1 MSILSTNTKLIK
13 VGQDYSAGSGIS
25 IEDKVISVTGEFGNT
40 YSAGE
45 NISIYEQGEQL
56 YISSKDW
63 SEDIANASANAYNEA
78 VAQIPS
84 PFDPSFI
91 SGQVDNKL
99 DTTAF
104 TAWQNGQYS
113 TDLQTI
119 EGQISNKLDTSSFST
134 VSGDFLTAAP
144 SNMATTGDV
153 AELAQTI
160 SEQYQVKGD
169 YLVRSDSA
177 NFYPSNNPSGFIT
190 GMNLSNYYTKN
201 ETSGKE
207 ELANAFANIPGGDVE
222 VNSFVY
228 NNSATINEVNTTYQS
243 NSSNYITAHQSLDGY
258 ATTSWVTEQGYI
270 TGVSIP
276 ESATWNEVST
286 TVQSNSA
293 QWSEG
298 GGLTG
303 DYVSGVNFVKI
314 PYEEGIVSGTFC
326 SANVSGD
333 VSVTVGEYDGTS
345 YYNTTTY
352 SLSSLGPQVN
362 DKLNASLITDSET
375 LTNNGGK
382 YEVFEKAYRHTGT
395 ATASAYN
402 VEIYGDGTCLIS
414 FKASNNN
421 YLKNATIILESNTEG
436 FIDLG
441 VWDKVSYENNSA
453 ILTKHYKNDYLQG
466 DFIQFNNSDGWNVTN
481 CDATCTTYS
490 GFEIAELAFK
500 DEIPSGAAISSYT
513 TTWCHDIPPYGDRVI
528 ERLNDKYLKAFISD
542 SADNAKK
549 SIEAEMAK
557 SANYAETV
565 NETYVENKGFTRN
578 LSSEYG
584 TISVIHNNIIE
595 STNSAIVRTGNEG
608 FVSSFDGASIGPE
621 GNGTVTFSWD
631 KSLPNTT
638 INLDMSWSN
647 NEILT
652 YSANTNLTGEIVLPT
667 GVNTQTINI
676 PNATEFK
683 VWSNIW
689 IGLNSA
695 TVSAAD
701 QFETVVGELAWASAL
716 PTYEY
721 DTTNKISAING
732 SALAG
737 GSDIPSGTMN
747 VSGLEYN
754 AVNEISAYNGSAIA
768 QYGAEK
774 QWLQHDDT
782 LVHASNSAQ
791 YALGVNLSAVAQLL
805 GVDETV
811 LFTSSWNDKLWNVN
825 LSEPISSFKKI
836 RMYVMRGDGSNE
848 PKTYEY
854 ETDLL
859 TSFITLEVDSIL
871 SNDIYKYFTLCKLSG
886 ATYTELSARI
896 MNYPN
901 SMDSWNNTN
910 SWCHPIKIVGIGR
923 KEV

>member
-1 MSILSTNTKLIK
+1 MSILSTNTRLIK

-25 IEDKVISVTGEFGNT
+25 IEDKVISVTGGLGNT

-45 NISIYEQGEQL
+45 NISIYNQGEQL

-63 SEDIANASANAYNEA
+63 TNDIANASANAYNEA
-78 VAQIPS
+78 VAQIPA

-119 EGQISNKLDTSSFST
+119 EGQISNKLDESAFRQVSSTFLTAINIPESAVWQDVSTTVQTNSAQWAEGGSGDDEVNALVHSNSGNWNTVTNKLDTSSFST
-134 VSGDFLTAAP
+134 ISGNFLTAAP
-144 SNMATTGDV
+144 ANMATTGDV

-169 YLVRSDSA
+169 YLIRSDSA

-190 GMNLSNYYTKN
+190 GVDLSNYYTKN

-207 ELANAFANIPGGDVE
+207 ELANAFANIPVGDVE
-222 VNSFVY
+222 VNSFVH

-270 TGVSIP
+270 TGVSMP

-286 TVQSNSA
+286 TVQTNSA

-298 GGLTG
+298 GGG
-303 DYVSGVNFVKI
+303 
-314 PYEEGIVSGTFC
+314 
-326 SANVSGD
+326 
-333 VSVTVGEYDGTS
+333 
-345 YYNTTTY
+345 
-352 SLSSLGPQVN
+352 
-362 DKLNASLITDSET
+362 
-375 LTNNGGK
+375 
-382 YEVFEKAYRHTGT
+382 
-395 ATASAYN
+395 
-402 VEIYGDGTCLIS
+402 
-414 FKASNNN
+414 
-421 YLKNATIILESNTEG
+421 
-436 FIDLG
+436 
-441 VWDKVSYENNSA
+441 
-453 ILTKHYKNDYLQG
+453 
-466 DFIQFNNSDGWNVTN
+466 
-481 CDATCTTYS
+481 
-490 GFEIAELAFK
+490 
-500 DEIPSGAAISSYT
+500 AISSYT
-513 TTWCHDIPPYGDRVI
+513 TEWCHDVPPYGDNVI
-528 ERLNDKYLKAFISD
+528 NRLNDKYLKAFISD
-542 SADNAKK
+542 SADRANFANNANN
-549 SIEAEMAK
+549 AN

-608 FVSSFDGASIGPE
+608 FVSSFEGASIGPE
-621 GNGTVTFSWD
+621 VNGTVTYSWD

-689 IGLNSA
+689 IGLNGA
-695 TVSAAD
+695 VVSAAD

-721 DTTNKISAING
+721 DNTNKISSING

-782 LVHASNSAQ
+782 LVHAANSAQ

-811 LFTSSWNDKLWNVN
+811 LYNDFTGRPTTVGSYIDLSESPLNFTEIAIYLNGSNPAGNNNKANGYERVPTEQLSSTNTLEFLKEFVGIVGDTGTVHDMGCGYSGTSGTRWTKWYGYSYNVQQKNVN
-825 LSEPISSFKKI
+825 FK
-836 RMYVMRGDGSNE
+836 
-848 PKTYEY
+848 
-854 ETDLL
+854 
-859 TSFITLEVDSIL
+859 
-871 SNDIYKYFTLCKLSG
+871 
-886 ATYTELSARI
+886 
-896 MNYPN
+896 
-901 SMDSWNNTN
+901 NNKHLN
-910 SWCHPIKIVGIGR
+910 IWKVIGIGR
-923 KEV
+923 KQ